1 VLVDVMTAGGG
12 AEATDEA
19 SLAERAGR
27 PVAIVAGED
36 ANVKITTADDLR
48 TARAR
53 VAPGPRVGTGYDLH
67 RLVDGRPLVLAGV
80 RLTDDRGPL
89 AHSDGDVLC
98 HAIIDALLGAIGGGD
113 IGRHFPNTDP
123 RWKNASGLDLLAR
136 TVEMTRAG
144 GHIVSNVDA
153 TIVLERP
160 KVAPHV
166 GRITSALAGVLGI
179 DTDRVSVKAKTNE
192 GVDAVGRGDA
202 IAAHAVAML
211 VPEAG

>member
-1 VLVDVMTAGGG
+1 MT
-12 AEATDEA
+12 
-19 SLAERAGR
+19 
-27 PVAIVAGED
+27 
-36 ANVKITTADDLR
+36 ITF
-48 TARAR
+48 
-53 VAPGPRVGTGYDLH
+53 RVGQGFDVHALVPGR
-67 RLVDGRPLVLAGV
+67 RLVIGGV
-80 RLTDDRGPL
+80 EIPFERGL
-89 AHSDGDVLC
+89 LGHSDADVLT
-98 HAIIDALLGAIGGGD
+98 HAVIDALLGAIGGGD

-136 TVEMTRAG
+136 TVEMTRAR
-144 GHIVSNVDA
+144 GHVVSNVDA

-160 KVAPHV
+160 KLAPHV

-211 VPEAG
+211 VPLGVALGIPMPTGLRMLSVRAPQMVAWAWGMNGALSVLGATLADPPSSLRM